1 MKQKNKVQ
9 VMTEGSPFLLII
21 KFAIPLILSSFF
33 QQLYNFADTAIVGR
47 CIGVEALSAV
57 GVTGSL
63 YSLILGFTMGG
74 AIGFCIPLS
83 QSVGAG
89 KKEELNPY
97 FWNGLYLSV
106 GISLLV
112 TIVITFFLGDILIFM
127 KTPGNLLPMAKDYL
141 TIIMMGQI
149 TTILYNYFA
158 AVLRALGDSKRPFY
172 FLLIASGVN
181 IILDLLFIVVF
192 SMGVSGA
199 AFATVVSQVVSAGLC
214 GWWLF
219 QKMDVIQIEERG
231 FSLLHMKKM
240 AMIGIPMGLEH
251 SVTYVG
257 AIVLQG
263 AINSLG
269 SVAVAAQVCGEKIR
283 RMITLPFEGVGSA
296 MATYAGQ
303 NYGAGRT
310 DRIKKGINS
319 GLMIQAG
326 YGILAFMVI
335 GILKKPM
342 VSLLLGE
349 TVSSEAQMA
358 MEYLTIIIP
367 LCLFHGFM
375 MVFRNVLQGMGHGVS
390 ALFSG
395 GVEVAGRVTASIM
408 AVSRNSFT
416 MIALANPM
424 AWCLAMCYCMVLDVY
439 FIRKENRKVS
449 QN

>member
-1 MKQKNKVQ
+1 MKQKNKMQ
-9 VMTEGSPFLLII
+9 VMTEGSPFWLII

-33 QQLYNFADTAIVGR
+33 QQLYNFVDTAIVGR

-63 YSLILGFTMGG
+63 YSLVLGFTMGG

-112 TIVITFFLGDILIFM
+112 TVVITFFLGDILVFM
-127 KTPGNLLPMAKDYL
+127 KTPDTLLTMAKEYL
-141 TIIMMGQI
+141 TIIMLGQI

-172 FLLIASGVN
+172 FLLAASGVN
-181 IILDLLFIVVF
+181 IVLDLLFIVVF
-192 SMGVSGA
+192 SMGVAGA
-199 AFATVVSQVVSAGLC
+199 AIATVISQIVSAFLC

-219 QKMDVIQIEERG
+219 TKMDVLRVDENA
-231 FSLLHMKKM
+231 FSTKHMRKM

-296 MATYAGQ
+296 MATYTGQ
-303 NYGAGRT
+303 NYGAGKI
-310 DRIKKGINS
+310 DRIKKGIS
-319 GLMIQAG
+319 RGLLIQAA
-326 YGILAFMVI
+326 YGIFAFLV
-335 GILKKPM
+335 
-342 VSLLLGE
+342 LGP
-349 TVSSEAQMA
+349 
-358 MEYLTIIIP
+358 P
-367 LCLFHGFM
+367 L
-375 MVFRNVLQGMGHGVS
+375 R
-390 ALFSG
+390 
-395 GVEVAGRVTASIM
+395 
-408 AVSRNSFT
+408 
-416 MIALANPM
+416 P
-424 AWCLAMCYCMVLDVY
+424 
-439 FIRKENRKVS
+439 
-449 QN
+449 